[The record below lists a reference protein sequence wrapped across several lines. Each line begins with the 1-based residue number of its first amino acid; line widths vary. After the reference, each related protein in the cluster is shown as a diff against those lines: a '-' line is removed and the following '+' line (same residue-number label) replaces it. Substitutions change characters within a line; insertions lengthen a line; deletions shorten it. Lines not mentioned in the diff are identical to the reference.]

1 MKKSRARSK
10 RNRQLGLLR
19 ELASQRPQYFAHH
32 ANRLLEESNNATSQK
47 EEVSKGH
54 NEDSATERY
63 RRTQERLSTLGRVL
77 QLYEYD
83 DAEGADGGHG

>member
-19 ELASQRPQYFAHH
+19 ELASERPQYFAHH
-32 ANRLLEESNNATSQK
+32 TLKLQEHNDATSQK

-63 RRTQERLSTLGRVL
+63 RRAQERLSTLGRVL

-83 DAEGADGGHG
+83 DAEGVDGGDG